1 MAAVLGMTFFLG
13 VLGIAV
19 WSIVATARP
28 RMSRI
33 LFLLQYGP
41 VVGAALPQAPRVT
54 LRGRPVPM
62 RMTVPARLLAA
73 A

>member
-1 MAAVLGMTFFLG
+1 MWFLSLLLFGAALAAG
-13 VLGIAV
+13 V

-28 RMSRI
+28 RVGRI

-41 VVGAALPQAPRVT
+41 VVGAPLPQASRVT
-54 LRGRPVPM
+54 LRGRAVPM
-62 RMTVPARLLAA
+62 RMTVPARLSAA

>member
-1 MAAVLGMTFFLG
+1 MWFLSLVLFGAVLA
-13 VLGIAV
+13 VSV
-19 WSIVATARP
+19 WSIVETVRP
-28 RMSRI
+28 RMGRI

-41 VVGAALPQAPRVT
+41 VAGAALPPAPRVT

-62 RMTVPARLLAA
+62 RVTVPARLRAA

>member
-1 MAAVLGMTFFLG
+1 MWFLSLILFGAVLA
-13 VLGIAV
+13 VSV
-19 WSIVATARP
+19 WSIAETARP
-28 RMSRI
+28 RMARI

-41 VVGAALPQAPRVT
+41 VVGAALPGAPRVT

-62 RMTVPARLLAA
+62 RVTVPARLRAA

>member
-1 MAAVLGMTFFLG
+1 MSIFALFLFAAAF
-13 VLGIAV
+13 AASV
-19 WSIVATARP
+19 WSIVETARP
-28 RMSRI
+28 RLGRI

-41 VVGAALPQAPRVT
+41 VVGAALPPAPRVT

-62 RMTVPARLLAA
+62 RMTVPARLRAA